1 MADTPSMP
9 VPARLGRYA
18 IVRRLGAGGMAEVF
32 LARSR
37 GAEGT
42 DKLLVVKRILPQ
54 FASNQRFRAM
64 FVDEAKVALRLNH
77 PNVVQVYGFES
88 DGPSLLLVMEFID
101 GPDLAQL
108 ARAAH
113 GRQERIPPGLCAW
126 IVREV
131 AKGLHYAHERKDEDG
146 QSLDIVHRDVSPA
159 NVLLSHDG
167 VVKLGDFGIA
177 RARMSTGDDDL
188 SIKGKFAYM
197 SPEQARLEPVDR
209 RADIYALGIMLGELA
224 AGRTLHDGVVSGGDL
239 LPRLRRG
246 EGPDIERVAAHVP
259 EGLRAIV
266 AQMIASDRDKRFASA
281 RDVQDALSRYLRS
294 LDDEE
299 WDAARLEECVE
310 RFFARETVL
319 PTLDIVEDEA
329 PNRQEATTVAQGRK
343 TRART
348 DVADRSM
355 AIVGDI
361 GLVRERLHVAVV
373 VGRFVA
379 PRCAEDTV
387 DTRSLY
393 DLVASLAF
401 KADATLERS
410 EDDGRFTL
418 VVGVLRHGVDHA
430 LAAARLAL
438 DIADAIA
445 SMGGDPES
453 SPGVALGV
461 ARGVAAAARGGSGSL
476 LGFDIVDE
484 SASFA
489 ATLSDIAEQGEVLAT
504 AGFYRLVRRSFVLA
518 ETGARAGIGTKIYR
532 LERAKSR
539 AEREADV
546 DAATVLLVGR
556 QTELERLRDAVSR
569 VEATG
574 RGQSM
579 LVTGELGVGKS
590 ALLAAFAAEHESGR
604 GPCARASVGFGQ
616 GESNYGAIAQLT
628 LAVLGLTEE
637 EADNGSTVDATI
649 DRALVVVGL
658 GHGPAGRAARR
669 ALRVVLNREA
679 NEEAEAGALAR
690 ELAITLRK
698 LLSAGAVLA
707 PLVAIVDGVDQ
718 ADEGSRA
725 VLKELARKPPTGPV
739 LIVLGLRDGD
749 ALVRECEG
757 AAVLTVP
764 PLTAQNRSK
773 LIATRLGTGEVG
785 EELALEVSAVAG
797 GNPLMI
803 LEVLEAMGN
812 RGRLEVLADEK
823 GSRAKLSAAREGE
836 APLPTTLEEV
846 LAARVDSLPA
856 EARSLARWCALID
869 REIPTDVLESL
880 AGDDAPRA
888 IGRLLADGILVRT
901 RNTVESVTFAHAA
914 LARVARTSIDPT
926 QIAGM
931 HARIAAV
938 LERRPGS
945 RGPGAAMVARHREAA
960 GALRPAA
967 RAWIEAA
974 SAQRAAGRYRDAYE
988 QYARVLSLTEGATDP
1003 EAFSLRFAAFSGRE
1017 DIDRIGGRTRSRR
1030 AALLALRQTSVESR
1044 DPRLIARA
1052 LARQARYK
1060 FDTGLGAHI
1069 ERDVTAAVRSARRAT
1084 DARAEAEA
1092 RRVLALYLGQ
1102 RGRYAEALVTT
1113 DHALAALDTRNAAQ
1127 PPPGGTPDE
1136 GVRAART
1143 LRIEVLLTRG
1153 ALFRQTG
1160 EVERAIEMYA
1170 EAYALLARFG
1180 PKRLLAQVL
1189 NALGVACF
1197 ARGDYEDSLTL
1208 YRASIAAQRETGQR
1222 DRLGV
1227 ALSNAGQAY
1236 AALGRDD
1243 LAMVYLR
1250 KALDVYSALGTRGTG
1265 SADARVALAEVYAAR
1280 SDTAA
1285 ALAELELARREA
1297 ALSGSTFDMVRVR
1310 LGDALV
1316 AIVRGEHRA
1325 ALASAEEA
1333 ERLANDAGISQY
1345 LLHARALGAEAAA
1358 RLGDHATALRLADR
1372 ALADPVMA
1380 EPWRIERGDRV
1391 LGSLERALKAANE
1404 PERAA
1409 LVRELS
1415 ARRKPLFHQ
1424 HTPHRPNG

>member
-1 MADTPSMP
+1 MAEPPSVA
-9 VPARLGRYA
+9 VPQRLGRYT

-113 GRQERIPPGLCAW
+113 GRGERLPPGLCAW

-131 AKGLHYAHERKDEDG
+131 ARGLHYAHERKDEDG
-146 QSLDIVHRDVSPA
+146 QSLEIVHRDVSPA

-177 RARMSTGDDDL
+177 RARMSSGDDDL
-188 SIKGKFAYM
+188 AIKGKFAYM
-197 SPEQARLEPVDR
+197 SPEQARLDPVDR
-209 RADIYALGIMLGELA
+209 RADLYALGIMLGELA

-246 EGPDIERVAAHVP
+246 EGPDLAKVAGGVS
-259 EGLRAIV
+259 EELRAIV
-266 AQMIASDRDKRFASA
+266 AKMIDPDRDKRFASA
-281 RDVQDALSRYLRS
+281 REVYGALTKFLRG
-294 LDDEE
+294 LDEE
-299 WDAARLEECVE
+299 WDSARLEAYLE
-310 RFFARETVL
+310 RFFAREAITPSLEL
-319 PTLDIVEDEA
+319 PEPDGENA
-329 PNRQEATTVAQGRK
+329 QEATTVAHGRRIK
-343 TRART
+343 PRSEGERSLPSI
-348 DVADRSM
+348 VA
-355 AIVGDI
+355 DI

-373 VGRFVA
+373 AGRFVA
-379 PRCAEDTV
+379 PRLTNETV
-387 DTRSLY
+387 DTRALF
-393 DLVASLAF
+393 DLAASLAF

-418 VVGVLRHGVDHA
+418 VVGVLRPGVDHA
-430 LAAARLAL
+430 LTAARLAL
-438 DIADAIA
+438 DIAEAIQSLDGDA
-445 SMGGDPES
+445 DS
-453 SPGVALGV
+453 SPGVALGL
-461 ARGVAAAARGGSGSL
+461 ARGVAAAARGASGSL

-489 ATLSDIAEQGEVLAT
+489 TTLAAVAEQGEVLAT
-504 AGFYRLVRRSFVLA
+504 AGFYRIVRRAFVLS
-518 ETGARAGIGTKIYR
+518 ESGARAGIGTRIYR
-532 LERAKSR
+532 LDRAKSR
-539 AEREADV
+539 AEREADI

-556 QTELERLRDAVSR
+556 SAELERLRDAVNR
-569 VEATG
+569 VEAAE
-574 RGQSM
+574 RGQAL

-590 ALLAAFAAEHESGR
+590 ALLAAFAAEHEATR

-616 GESNYGAIAQLT
+616 GESSYGAVAQLT
-628 LAVLGLTEE
+628 LAALALSEE
-637 EADNGSTVDATI
+637 DALNGSAVDAAI
-649 DRALVVVGL
+649 DRALAVIRMGS
-658 GHGPAGRAARR
+658 GAAGRAARR
-669 ALRVVLNREA
+669 ALRVALGREA
-679 NEEAEAGALAR
+679 SEEGEAGSLAR

-718 ADEGSRA
+718 ADAGSRA
-725 VLKELARKPPTGPV
+725 VLKELARKPPAGPV
-739 LIVLGLRDGD
+739 LLVLGLRDGD
-749 ALVRECEG
+749 PLVHECEG
-757 AAVLTVP
+757 AGLLVVS
-764 PLTAQNRSK
+764 PLTAQNRAK
-773 LIATRLGTGEVG
+773 LIATRLGTGDVG
-785 EELALEVSAVAG
+785 DDLVREVSAVAG

-803 LEVLEAMGN
+803 LEVLEAMGD
-812 RGRLEVLADEK
+812 RGRLEVLADER
-823 GSRAKLSAAREGE
+823 GSRARLSAAREGD

-856 EARSLARWCALID
+856 EARALARWCALID

-880 AGDDAPRA
+880 AADDAPRA

-901 RNTVESVTFAHAA
+901 RSTAESVTFAHAA
-914 LARVARTSIDPT
+914 LAKVARASIDPT

-931 HARIAAV
+931 HARVAAV
-938 LERRPGS
+938 LERRPAS

-974 SAQRAAGRYRDAYE
+974 SAERAAGRYREAYE
-988 QYARVLSLTEGATDP
+988 HYARVLGLTEGATDP
-1003 EAFSLRFAAFSGRE
+1003 EASSLRFAAHSGRE

-1030 AALLALRQTSVESR
+1030 SALMALRQSAVESR
-1044 DPRLIARA
+1044 DPRLVARA

-1060 FDTGLGAHI
+1060 FDTGLGAHV
-1069 ERDVTAAVRSARRAT
+1069 ERDVTAAVRAARRAA

-1102 RGRYAEALVTT
+1102 KGRYAEALVAT
-1113 DHALAALDTRNAAQ
+1113 DNALSALDTRSAAQ

-1143 LRIEVLLTRG
+1143 LRIEVLLARG

-1160 EVERAIEMYA
+1160 EIERAIEVYA

-1180 PKRLLAQVL
+1180 PRRLLAQVL

-1197 ARGDYEDSLTL
+1197 SRGDYADSLTL
-1208 YRASIAAQRETGQR
+1208 YRSSLAAQRETGQR

-1250 KALDVYSALGTRGTG
+1250 KALDVYSALGTRGMG
-1265 SADARVALAEVYAAR
+1265 SADARVALAELYAGR
-1280 SDTAA
+1280 GETEA
-1285 ALAELELARREA
+1285 ALAELELARRDA
-1297 ALSGSTFDMVRVR
+1297 AQSGSMYDMLRVR

-1316 AIVRGEHRA
+1316 ALTRGELRA
-1325 ALASAEEA
+1325 ARASAEEA
-1333 ERLANDAGISQY
+1333 ERIASDAGITQY
-1345 LLHARALGAEAAA
+1345 LLHARALCAEAAA
-1358 RLGDHATALRLADR
+1358 RAGDRAAALKFADR
-1372 ALADPVMA
+1372 ALGDPAMA

-1391 LGSLERALKAANE
+1391 LASLERALRESDE

-1409 LVRELS
+1409 LVSELGRQK
-1415 ARRKPLFHQ
+1415 RRSL
-1424 HTPHRPNG
+1424 TPPPT